1 MTAIYAMP
9 GNEVFAE
16 LLVQHTG
23 YCRAG
28 LSLHRFP
35 DGETRVRVEA
45 PIKDEQAVLVC
56 TLDRPDAKLWPLTMA
71 ASTLRELGARRVVL
85 VAPYLAYMRQ
95 DARFHAGEAISAKL
109 LGEWLDNTF
118 DALVTV
124 DPHLHR
130 YHSLSQI
137 YSHEVRLVHVAA
149 ELTAWLATHVDRPL
163 IVGPD
168 EESRQWVTAVANLLC
183 APSVMAYKERHGDR
197 DVTVHLPELGRWLD
211 HTPVLLD
218 DIIASG
224 QTMLQTLRCLGAYT
238 AAKPICIAVHGVFAQ
253 DALEALQGAGA
264 GTIVTSNSI
273 VTETSQIDV
282 SRVVAEALVDVCSAA
297 PVVAGQCSELKGDLN
312 VSSSQRKLDVARSAE
327 NIRRMAPKG

>member
-23 YCRAG
+23 YSRAG
-28 LSLHRFP
+28 LFLRSFP
-35 DGETRVRVEA
+35 DGETNVRVEPPA
-45 PIKDEQAVLVC
+45 KSEQAVLVC
-56 TLDRPDAKLWPLTMA
+56 SLDRPDAKLWPLTMA

-95 DARFHAGEAISAKL
+95 DARFRTGEAIAAKL
-109 LGEWLDNTF
+109 LGEWLDSSF

-137 YSHEVRLVHVAA
+137 YSREVRLVHAVA
-149 ELTAWLATHVDRPL
+149 ELAAWIAGHVDRPL

-168 EESRQWVTAVANLLC
+168 EESRQWATAVANLLC
-183 APSVMAYKERHGDR
+183 APSMVAHKERRGDR
-197 DVTVHLPELGRWLD
+197 EVLVQFPELRSWPE
-211 HTPVLLD
+211 HTPVLVD

-224 QTMLQTLRCLGAYT
+224 HTMLETMRRVRAYAT
-238 AAKPICIAVHGVFAQ
+238 ARPVCVAAHGVFAEG
-253 DALEALQGAGA
+253 ALEALRGEGAA
-264 GTIVTSNSI
+264 MVVTSNSI
-273 VTETSQIDV
+273 LTETAQIDV
-282 SRVVAEALVDVCSAA
+282 SRLVAEALLDLCGATSAT
-297 PVVAGQCSELKGDLN
+297 S
-312 VSSSQRKLDVARSAE
+312 KLRASL
-327 NIRRMAPKG
+327 